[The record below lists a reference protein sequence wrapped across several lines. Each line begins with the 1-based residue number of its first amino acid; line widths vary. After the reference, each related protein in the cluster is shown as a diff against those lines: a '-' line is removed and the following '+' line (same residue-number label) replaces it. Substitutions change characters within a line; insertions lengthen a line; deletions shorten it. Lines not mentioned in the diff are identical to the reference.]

1 MAQAY
6 SITPLDSEGAAMQVV
21 AVSGNAIAQLDEDEL
36 HYMVESGQS
45 VRDLKRLLSAQVG
58 CSRFQQRLFS
68 DELGEL
74 EDDLAL
80 RTLSSVQLIIL
91 PLCAPDKTMEE
102 ELLRGCAENNVAQ
115 IEWLLQKPLDPN
127 RDGLVLAAS
136 CGHLE
141 VVRLLLEAG
150 VDKDAADTDGWTA
163 LHIAAENGHSE
174 VVRLLLEAG
183 ADKDAADIHFNG
195 WTALHFSARNGHLE
209 VARLLLEARA
219 DKDAAT
225 ADGLTALHIAARE
238 GYSALKVVRLLCEAG
253 ADKDAADIGGSTAL
267 HFAARNG
274 HLEVVR
280 LLLEAGADK
289 DAADTDGCT
298 ALGFA
303 AYNGNGHLEVVR
315 SLPEAGTDTQGWT
328 ASTLATSCNH
338 EGEQG
343 SWPIV

>member
-150 VDKDAADTDGWTA
+150 ADKDAADTDG
-163 LHIAAENGHSE
+163 
-174 VVRLLLEAG
+174 
-183 ADKDAADIHFNG
+183 
-195 WTALHFSARNGHLE
+195 
-209 VARLLLEARA
+209 
-219 DKDAAT
+219 
-225 ADGLTALHIAARE
+225 
-238 GYSALKVVRLLCEAG
+238 
-253 ADKDAADIGGSTAL
+253 STAL
-267 HFAARNG
+267 QFAAGKG
-274 HLEVVR
+274 HCHLKVVR

>member
-183 ADKDAADIHFNG
+183 ADKDAAD
-195 WTALHFSARNGHLE
+195 T
-209 VARLLLEARA
+209 
-219 DKDAAT
+219 D
-225 ADGLTALHIAARE
+225 
-238 GYSALKVVRLLCEAG
+238 
-253 ADKDAADIGGSTAL
+253 GSTAL

-274 HLEVVR
+274 HLKVVQ
-280 LLLEAGADK
+280 LLREAGADK

>member
-1 MAQAY
+1 
-6 SITPLDSEGAAMQVV
+6 MQVV

-150 VDKDAADTDGWTA
+150 ADKDAADTDGSTA
-163 LHIAAENGHSE
+163 LQFAAGKGHCHLK

-183 ADKDAADIHFNG
+183 ADKDAAD
-195 WTALHFSARNGHLE
+195 T
-209 VARLLLEARA
+209 
-219 DKDAAT
+219 D
-225 ADGLTALHIAARE
+225 
-238 GYSALKVVRLLCEAG
+238 
-253 ADKDAADIGGSTAL
+253 GSTAL

-274 HLEVVR
+274 HLKVVQ
-280 LLLEAGADK
+280 LLREAGADK